1 VRREMIPTDDE
12 IKKLVAAV
20 PELVEHDRAI
30 ALLLYG
36 SPPPS
41 LQLNGSP
48 PPSLQLNGSPPPS
61 LQLIQGEGQDNQE
74 TRPLLDQLPPETAK
88 ATLAAIKEMGRL
100 VLLDKDLVA
109 VHLLSGRVLTWR
121 RIPHVAKKPKVL
133 PAHAPRIKKVKP
145 LWELVRSESP

>member
-1 VRREMIPTDDE
+1 MRREMIPTDDE

-20 PELVEHDRAI
+20 PELVEHHRAI
-30 ALLLYG
+30 A
-36 SPPPS
+36 
-41 LQLNGSP
+41 
-48 PPSLQLNGSPPPS
+48 LQLNGSPPPS

>member
-1 VRREMIPTDDE
+1 MT
-12 IKKLVAAV
+12 
-20 PELVEHDRAI
+20 
-30 ALLLYG
+30 
-36 SPPPS
+36 S
-41 LQLNGSP
+41 
-48 PPSLQLNGSPPPS
+48 
-61 LQLIQGEGQDNQE
+61 
-74 TRPLLDQLPPETAK
+74 LDQLPPETAK

-109 VHLLSGRVLTWR
+109 VHLRSGRVLTWR